1 MVLLIIAEGWFGML
15 TTRPRGTNDFLAGEI
30 EKWHFLEGLL
40 RDVARLYGF
49 EELRTPVFEHTE
61 LFLRGVGETT
71 DIVSKEMYTFTDRG
85 NRSLTL
91 RPEGT
96 APAVRAYV
104 EHKLYAG
111 PQPVKLYYL
120 GPMFRYDRPQAG
132 RYRQFHQFG
141 VEVFGSRHPGVD
153 AEVIAMAVDVFG
165 RLGLSGLTVEL
176 NSVGCPACRPAHAQK
191 MKEYLKPL
199 QARLCPTCRERL
211 EKNPLRILDC
221 KNEECRELLRDVPT
235 VSDMLCAG
243 CWEHFQAVKE
253 YLGVLQVPFRLEP
266 RLVRGLDYYTMTAFE
281 IVAEGIGAQS
291 SICGGGRYDGLV
303 EQCGGP
309 PVPGIGFAMG
319 LERVLNTLEQQ
330 GLKIGSTK
338 GVQVF
343 IAAIGEGADLQSA
356 ELAQRL
362 RRRGLSVERDYLDRS
377 LKAQLKAADRLR
389 APYTVILGEDE
400 LKRRQAVLRRMND
413 SSQVVLPLDEIEDYL
428 VKESGGNGK
437 E

>member
-1 MVLLIIAEGWFGML
+1 ML

-30 EKWHFLEGLL
+30 EKWHYLEGLL
-40 RDVARLYGF
+40 REVACLYGF

-71 DIVSKEMYTFTDRG
+71 DIVSKEMYTFSDRG
-85 NRSLTL
+85 ERSLTL

-111 PQPVKLYYL
+111 PQPVKFYYL

-141 VEVFGSRHPGVD
+141 VEVIGSRHPGVD
-153 AEVIAMAVDVFG
+153 AEVIAMALDVFE
-165 RLGLSGLTVEL
+165 RLGLRGLTVEL
-176 NSVGCPACRPAHAQK
+176 NSVGCPECRPAHALK

-199 QARLCPTCRERL
+199 KAKLCPTCGERF

-221 KNEECRELLRDVPT
+221 KNPECRELARDVPA
-235 VSDMLCAG
+235 VSDMLCGG
-243 CWEHFQAVKE
+243 CREHFQKVKE
-253 YLGVLQVPFRLEP
+253 YLAVLQVPFRLEP

-281 IVAEGIGAQS
+281 IAAEGIGAQS

-309 PVPGIGFAMG
+309 PMPGIGFAMG
-319 LERVLNTLEQQ
+319 LERILNTLEQQ
-330 GLKIGSTK
+330 GLEIGVK
-338 GVQVF
+338 GGIQVF
-343 IAAIGEGADLQSA
+343 IAAIGQEADLKSA
-356 ELAQRL
+356 ELAQKL
-362 RRRGLSVERDYLDRS
+362 RRRGLAVERDYLDRS

-389 APYTVILGEDE
+389 APYTIILGEDE
-400 LKRRQAVLRRMND
+400 LKRKQAVLRRMND
-413 SSQVVLPLDEIEDYL
+413 SSQVVLPLDEVEDYL
-428 VKESGGNGK
+428 IKDLEGTGK
-437 E
+437 NE